1 MNLLKKRLLTF
12 VLIACLILSLSACGG
27 QTQNETTEPESQTEE
42 QTSETKETAEAEEE
56 TAEVEEEAQEVAQE
70 AEETAEADASDSSL
84 PTLEEFMSS
93 DTMKTTIEAAIGQTE
108 SEDFTVD
115 LYAEGNQLHFDYTV
129 TSLPET
135 TEEERALYA
144 GVLESSM
151 ESAGDAFS
159 TVASQVKDAVSN
171 EVVEVVISYL
181 DGAGNVI
188 YSATYS
194 SADAVA

>member
-1 MNLLKKRLLTF
+1 MRMLKKRLLTLL
-12 VLIACLILSLSACGG
+12 VAACLLLSLSACGSAPEASSEP
-27 QTQNETTEPESQTEE
+27 NASTEQTE
-42 QTSETKETAEAEEE
+42 QTTAEAESSEDTTEPAEQPADAE
-56 TAEVEEEAQEVAQE
+56 TEDTKE
-70 AEETAEADASDSSL
+70 AEETSDSSL
-84 PTLEEFMSS
+84 PTLEEFMNS
-93 DTMKTTIEAAIGQTE
+93 DMMKTTIEAAIGQTE

-135 TEEERALYA
+135 TFNA
-144 GVLESSM
+144 
-151 ESAGDAFS
+151 
-159 TVASQVKDAVSN
+159 VASQVKDSVSN

-188 YSATYS
+188 YSVTYS

>member
-1 MNLLKKRLLTF
+1 MRMLKKRLLTLL
-12 VLIACLILSLSACGG
+12 VAACLLLSLSACGSAPEASSEP
-27 QTQNETTEPESQTEE
+27 NASTEQTE
-42 QTSETKETAEAEEE
+42 QTTAEAESSEDTTEPAEQPADAETEE
-56 TAEVEEEAQEVAQE
+56 TKE
-70 AEETAEADASDSSL
+70 AEETSDTGL

-93 DTMKTTIEAAIGQTE
+93 DLMQTTLDTAISQYEEGFE
-108 SEDFTVD
+108 VA
-115 LYAEGNQLHFDYTV
+115 LYAEGDQLHFDYTV

-144 GVLESSM
+144 DVLKGTM
-151 ESAGDAFS
+151 ESAGTTFNA
-159 TVASQVKDAVSN
+159 VASQVKDSVSN

-188 YSATYS
+188 YSVTYS

>member
-1 MNLLKKRLLTF
+1 MRMLKKRLLTLL
-12 VLIACLILSLSACGG
+12 VAACLLLSLSACGSAPEASSEP
-27 QTQNETTEPESQTEE
+27 NASTEQTE
-42 QTSETKETAEAEEE
+42 QTTAEAE
-56 TAEVEEEAQEVAQE
+56 
-70 AEETAEADASDSSL
+70 SSEDT
-84 PTLEEFMSS
+84 TLEEFMNS
-93 DTMKTTIEAAIGQTE
+93 DMMKTTIEAAIGQTE

-144 GVLESSM
+144 DVLKGTM
-151 ESAGDAFS
+151 ESAGTTFNA
-159 TVASQVKDAVSN
+159 VASQVKDSVSN

-188 YSATYS
+188 YSVTYS